1 MVMNFRKKTIF
12 DEENFEIKTSTIPEI
27 GFGLFSKKRMNI
39 GDTIG
44 FYKGRIL
51 SDKEVEEE
59 PYISSLYLLW
69 VCKDHWIYG
78 EGEDSNYTRYIN
90 HSNNPNVELVTSF
103 RWKTARFSTL
113 RRIRIGEE
121 LFFDYGDDYWE
132 AMGWKPS

>member
-1 MVMNFRKKTIF
+1 
-12 DEENFEIKTSTIPEI
+12 
-27 GFGLFSKKRMNI
+27 
-39 GDTIG
+39 
-44 FYKGRIL
+44 
-51 SDKEVEEE
+51 
-59 PYISSLYLLW
+59 